1 MLDTVLVVLSCLVL
15 GLGAFFVVVGAVGV
29 FRFPDFY
36 SRLHGA
42 GITDTM
48 GAELILL
55 GLILQAG
62 LTLIAVKL
70 IFIGL
75 FLFITSP
82 TATHAIANA
91 ALTAGLR
98 PFLSARLGNASPGSD
113 LFGKE

>member
-1 MLDTVLVVLSCLVL
+1 MLDMGLVILSCVIL
-15 GLGAFFVVVGAVGV
+15 GLGAFFVVVGAIGV

-36 SRLHGA
+36 ARLHGA

-55 GLILQAG
+55 GLAIEAG
-62 LTLIAVKL
+62 MTLIAVKL

-75 FLFITSP
+75 FLFLTSP
-82 TATHAIANA
+82 TSTHAIANA

-98 PFLSARLGNASPGSD
+98 PFLSVRPGNASPGSD
-113 LFGKE
+113 LSGNK

>member
-1 MLDTVLVVLSCLVL
+1 MLDMGILIFSTIVL
-15 GLGAFFVVVGAVGV
+15 GVGAFFVIVGAVGV
-29 FRFPDFY
+29 YRFPDFY
-36 SRLHGA
+36 TRLHGA

-55 GLILQAG
+55 GLVVQAG
-62 LTLIAVKL
+62 FSLIAVKL

-98 PFLSARLGNASPGSD
+98 PFLSVKPGAASPWSDGSD
-113 LFGKE
+113 QG

>member
-1 MLDTVLVVLSCLVL
+1 VILDLGVDILSVIIL
-15 GLGAFFVVVGAVGV
+15 GVGAFFVIVGAVGV
-29 FRFPDFY
+29 YRFPDFY
-36 SRLHGA
+36 ARLHGA

-62 LTLIAVKL
+62 FNLIAVKL

-91 ALTAGLR
+91 ALTAGLK
-98 PFLSARLGNASPGSD
+98 PFLSIKPGTTTAESD
-113 LFGKE
+113 PE

>member
-1 MLDTVLVVLSCLVL
+1 MLDMAVDIISCVIL
-15 GLGAFFVVVGAVGV
+15 GAGAFFVIVGAVGV
-29 FRFPDFY
+29 YRFPDFY
-36 SRLHGA
+36 TRLHGA

-62 LTLIAVKL
+62 FSLIAVKL

-98 PFLSARLGNASPGSD
+98 PFLSVRSSKASPGSD
-113 LFGKE
+113 KSDQE